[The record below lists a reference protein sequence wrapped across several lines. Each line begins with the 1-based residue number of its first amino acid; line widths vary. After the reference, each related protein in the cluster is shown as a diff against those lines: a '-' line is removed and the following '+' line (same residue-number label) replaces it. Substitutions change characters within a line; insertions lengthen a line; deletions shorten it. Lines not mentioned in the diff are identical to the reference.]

1 MTHLPSS
8 PTRHPG
14 PVLGRFLRLADALAL
29 AGGYAAMGCLVCI
42 TLLMLAQVGVA
53 FASKF
58 TNAVRGDIPIAWE
71 YGSYLMGATF
81 LLGSAVTL
89 RADRHIRLGVV
100 IQNCGPRVVRVLE
113 ILSSATA
120 LVFTIYLTIAFWQ
133 GAQRAIQMGSTSI
146 SSQTPLWI
154 PLSVFCV
161 GTGLLALQFAV
172 RLLCALMR
180 LDLANMALRAGGEIS
195 E

>member
-1 MTHLPSS
+1 MTDATS
-8 PTRHPG
+8 PFNRPG
-14 PVLGRFLRLADALAL
+14 PVLGALIRLADGLAL
-29 AGGYAAMGCLVCI
+29 LGGWIAMACLVVI

-53 FASKF
+53 FLSKF
-58 TNAVRGDIPIAWE
+58 TTAVRGDIPVAWE
-71 YGSYLMGATF
+71 YGSYLMGAMF

-100 IQNCGPRVVRVLE
+100 IQNCGPETVRVLE
-113 ILSSATA
+113 IVSSILAMA
-120 LVFTIYLTIAFWQ
+120 FSVYLTWAFTQ
-133 GAQRAIQMGSTSI
+133 GTLRNFAMGTTSI

-154 PLSVFCV
+154 PMSVFAI
-161 GTGLLALQFAV
+161 GTALLALQFGV

-180 LDLANMALRAGGEIS
+180 FDLVNQGLRAGGEIQ

>member
-1 MTHLPSS
+1 MTNLPSS
-8 PTRHPG
+8 LKRHPG
-14 PVLGRFLRLADALAL
+14 PVLGRFLRIADALAL
-29 AGGYAAMGCLVCI
+29 AGGQVAMGCLVVI

-53 FASKF
+53 FLSKF
-58 TNAVRGDIPIAWE
+58 TSAVRGDIPVAWE

-100 IQNCGPRVVRVLE
+100 IQNCGPSVVRVLE
-113 ILSSATA
+113 ILSSAAA
-120 LVFTIYLTIAFWQ
+120 LAFTVYLTYAFGQ
-133 GAQRAIQMGSTSI
+133 GAQRAVLMGTTSI

-154 PLSVFCV
+154 PMSVFCI

-172 RLLCALMR
+172 RLLCAVMR
-180 LDLANMALRAGGEIS
+180 FDLVNEALRAGGEIT